1 MAEGGTIGRANIE
14 LGVDASKLDTG
25 MSAAKAKVEADV
37 AEMDAIA
44 NVSLTAG
51 GDEDAYEG
59 ALAAQEELRYRE
71 ALAGLAERTQSETT
85 TFLLEEQRYQE
96 TLRRINADVIA
107 ADAEKARYAEALFE
121 MRKRQLQVENE
132 TVGVARRQ
140 EASDAAAQAALDE
153 ELAKKQAIAA
163 AEQAALDAEIAKKQQ
178 LAAAEVEADIRHQE
192 ALKSIHATT
201 KNVVDEMP
209 NMKPPPVKKQTWLE
223 SLLDDSKSLNKSM
236 VAFGK
241 LAIVATVAASMY
253 KLGQAIRENVIKA
266 LESGTDAANKFRDSL
281 NTTDIGQRL
290 SSTQQEV
297 DKLNEKIA
305 AQSGSWFASAL
316 GFIQGEGTAKLEEQR
331 NELNADVGR
340 MQRDRAAQEKAAKD
354 RKRTSTFNEI
364 AYDREEQRIEQL
376 TDERMK
382 ANARF
387 ALENRKI
394 DDEIAAEQD
403 TKMKE
408 VLRQKKINIAEQYQF
423 EMEEARKAEEKK
435 LQDAQEQLDKEE
447 ADRKEKAKDNRELEY
462 QLMDDRQEHA
472 ARFLDEYNDLEEQFR
487 NAKDVRDKQLIRE
500 QMQLRAKLFN
510 KEVAEQQKELMKA
523 QQEQFKSLRNDIA
536 GLFNSQQLEVGI
548 NKLGSLLGVLIQKTG
563 DNR

>member
-107 ADAEKARYAEALFE
+107 AEAEKARYAEALFE

-132 TVGVARRQ
+132 TVGAARRQ
-140 EASDAAAQAALDE
+140 EAADAAAQAALDE

-201 KNVVDEMP
+201 KDVVDEMP
-209 NMKPPPVKKQTWLE
+209 KMKPPPVKKQTWLE
-223 SLLDDSKSLNKSM
+223 SLLDDSKALNKSM